1 MERIFLVGVASLGPI
16 PFPSCFSRH
25 VSEAERSFKPC
36 SPRPH
41 PRPATV
47 QRRRVTPRDLPGAK
61 RDAAG
66 AWRNPDIG
74 PLADSFEAGV
84 LTARV
89 VRIAHAKHAIS
100 ESSGTEVVN
109 EIDHYDGLKI

>member
-1 MERIFLVGVASLGPI
+1 
-16 PFPSCFSRH
+16 
-25 VSEAERSFKPC
+25 
-36 SPRPH
+36 
-41 PRPATV
+41 
-47 QRRRVTPRDLPGAK
+47 VTYHPGAK

-66 AWRNPDIG
+66 AWENPDIG

-109 EIDHYDGLKI
+109 EIDHYIDGLKI